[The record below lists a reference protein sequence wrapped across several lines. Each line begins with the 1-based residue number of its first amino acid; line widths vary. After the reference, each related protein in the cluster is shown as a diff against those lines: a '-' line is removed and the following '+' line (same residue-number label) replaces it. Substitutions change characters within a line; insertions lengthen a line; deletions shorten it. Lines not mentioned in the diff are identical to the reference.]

1 MRVGCDRGEILA
13 RGRDIADLRM
23 HQRRIVCEAVI
34 ERRKLRRAVE
44 RVPGGLAGLLSAL
57 GEAAIVMDQ
66 R

>member
-1 MRVGCDRGEILA
+1 
-13 RGRDIADLRM
+13 M
-23 HQRRIVCEAVI
+23 HQRCIDCEAVI

-44 RVPGGLAGLLSAL
+44 RVPGGLAGLDSAL